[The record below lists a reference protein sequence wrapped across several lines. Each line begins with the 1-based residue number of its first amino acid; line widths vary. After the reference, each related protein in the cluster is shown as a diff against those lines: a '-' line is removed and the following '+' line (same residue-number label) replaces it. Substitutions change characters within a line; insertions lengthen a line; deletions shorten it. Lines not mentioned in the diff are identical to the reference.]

1 MNPEHIIGQ
10 LLGSFL
16 GGKSRR
22 SGAGGI
28 LDLALGGRRAS
39 RGLVT
44 PGTLVTAAGL
54 VWGALEAMQQGS
66 GTSLPGTGVPA
77 PSSNAGGTAVPRG
90 VMATPPATVSGPP
103 LVPPPIPGAT
113 PISPAAAP
121 VLPVPP
127 DLLPLVQLA
136 VSAARADGEL
146 SDDETAMIRTR
157 ALDLGAQALVD
168 GELTARRSLESITV
182 AFVTPEQR
190 HLAYALAYGIVHGES
205 EVLPGERMYLTQ
217 LSRLLALSS
226 DDVARLEAETLA
238 GT

>member
-1 MNPEHIIGQ
+1 MDPEHIIGQ

-22 SGAGGI
+22 SGAGGM
-28 LDLALGGRRAS
+28 LNLALGGRRGS

-66 GTSLPGTGVPA
+66 GTSLPGRGQPA
-77 PSSNAGGTAVPRG
+77 SSSNAGGTAVPRG
-90 VMATPPATVSGPP
+90 VMAAPPATVSGPP
-103 LVPPPIPGAT
+103 LVPPPIPGVT
-113 PISPAAAP
+113 PTSAGAAP
-121 VLPVPP
+121 ALPVPP

-157 ALDLGAQALVD
+157 ARELGAEALVD
-168 GELTARRSLESITV
+168 GELTARRSLESITA
-182 AFVTPEQR
+182 AFATPEQR
-190 HLAYALAYGIVHGES
+190 QVAYALAYGIVHGEA
-205 EVLPGERMYLTQ
+205 EVSSGERMYLTQ
-217 LSRLLALSS
+217 LARLLALPP
-226 DDVARLEAETLA
+226 DAVARLEAETLS